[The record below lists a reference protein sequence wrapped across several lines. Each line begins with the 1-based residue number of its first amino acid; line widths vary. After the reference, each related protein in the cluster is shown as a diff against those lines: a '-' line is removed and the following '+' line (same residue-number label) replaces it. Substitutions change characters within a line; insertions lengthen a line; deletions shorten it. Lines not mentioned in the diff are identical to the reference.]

1 MPIFYVFSVNILFG
15 TNNGPFLGGKIRN
28 YLDISE
34 EKQDILHNGPKRK
47 AESRPMGLFSAC
59 GVGTTEG
66 GYLFFAVVFL
76 AVVVFFAVVAFLA
89 VVVFFAV
96 VAFFVVVA
104 FLVVV
109 VVVAVTGGV

>member
-1 MPIFYVFSVNILFG
+1 MTFQRDNKTFFIMVPN
-15 TNNGPFLGGKIRN
+15 
-28 YLDISE
+28 E
-34 EKQDILHNGPKRK
+34 K

-59 GVGTTEG
+59 GVWTTEG

-76 AVVVFFAVVAFLA
+76 TVVVFFAVVVFLA
-89 VVVFFAV
+89 VVVFFA
-96 VAFFVVVA
+96 VVA